1 MRLKNI
7 SILLLLTT
15 IPLFLS
21 AKTLNVPS
29 EYGTIQ
35 SAIDFST
42 NGDTVL
48 VYPGTYVE
56 NINFNGKNIVVGSLF
71 LTTQDTSYIS
81 STIIDG
87 NQNGSVVTF
96 ESGEDST
103 TVLNGFTITNG
114 QSIYGGGIN
123 CINNSKPILS
133 TLNVYGNTA
142 LLIGGGISCENNSAP
157 YINNVRILYNSAP
170 NSSGGGLA
178 LEGNAIVTNC
188 IIARN
193 SANTGGGVYISDSA
207 NPIINYSTIVYNSAL
222 YAGGVVTGISCDA
235 TIANTI
241 IWKNEEHQIRG
252 SNYLNV
258 TYSDIQNGWTG
269 EGNIDSDPL
278 FINSSEDNYHLSN
291 YSPAIGAGADSI
303 EIDGTWY
310 YSPTTDINGNPRPNP
325 AGSKPDMGAYENPLG
340 IQPALIALSSD
351 TLKFKSVGVGN
362 TDTLEFTIY
371 NTSLASEL
379 TISDIQ
385 SSNSVFTVSQ
395 SNFVISADDSAI
407 VAVYFTPDGFINY
420 SDSLTIISGAANEP
434 NAKIYLSAEGKII
447 ISHTPTQNA
456 LNIPKNTDIS
466 VTFGL
471 DLNPATINDSTFV
484 VHASQTGL
492 RTGTYNYDSG
502 TKTATFNP
510 DNNFVVGEIITIILT
525 TDIENTTGDTLLS
538 SYEWSFT
545 IEADG
550 GSGVF
555 AAKTDYVTG
564 GGPRSVCSADLD
576 GDGDLDLAV
585 ARSGCVSVLLNNGNG
600 IFKTKIDYTTEGN
613 PVYVLSF
620 DMQDDGYMDLA
631 VLNDNSYLSTFI
643 NNGDGTF
650 LERTDYSV
658 GTTPA
663 SVASADFDGDGY
675 IDMIVSNYGTSNI
688 SMLLNNGNG
697 TFQVTTNF
705 ITVTYPYCIITSDL
719 DKDGDFDLILTRIN
733 HSKISIFLNNGDGTF
748 QTNTDYSVGLS
759 PYSVFSSDLDG
770 DGDMD
775 LMTVNYLSHTVSVLL
790 NAGDGS
796 FAPKTDYATG
806 ISPYC
811 VTSSDL
817 DADGDM
823 DLITA
828 NYSSD
833 DISVL
838 QNEGDGTFATK
849 IDYSVGDEPRSVYTA
864 DLDGDGDLDL
874 AVANS
879 NSFTVSVLLN
889 RNTAADIVLTPDS
902 LNFANVRIDS
912 TKSLQFNIYNNGVD
926 TTLQISNITSS
937 NTVFLPGPTTASI
950 LPGGST
956 TITVSFTPTAMTSYT
971 DSLTISSNDLNDPQ
985 VKVYVIG
992 EGIDVIPPA
1001 TPQNLTATPGNQKV
1015 TLTWDSNTEPD
1026 LHKYNIYR
1034 DISSPATKL
1043 INSVIGAPPDTFY
1056 VDTGLTNGQ
1065 IYYYRITAVD
1075 NAGNESD
1082 FSEEVSAIPNPVTI
1096 HVSNSGNDSNSG
1108 TASNPLRN
1116 IQTALSRANSGYTI
1130 KVAEGTYEEG
1140 LIPQNPVVLL
1150 GGYTDNFSESER
1162 HRFNHKT
1169 IVQAVSAT
1177 ILTDNKGCTV
1187 DGFVFDGNSV
1197 CDLGIKLTDGS
1208 VFTHNLVWR
1217 VNAFAAVSMETY
1229 GGAVVVNNT
1238 IVESGA
1244 GLDIYSGSGIPVFKN
1259 NIIAHT
1265 NFGVNTIGYSFTVR
1279 SYNNVYGNTYN
1290 YIGFDD
1296 TPGIGDISLN
1306 PQFVDRDNGD
1316 FRLREDSPCIDRGDP
1331 DAQYNDP
1338 DGSRNDIGVYYYF
1351 GEAPSAP
1358 TGLTATSGPAAAG
1371 QVTLHWNPN
1380 TESDLHKY
1388 NIYRDISSPATT
1400 LINSVVGSPPD
1411 TFYVDTGLTSGQIYY
1426 YRITAVDNAGN
1437 ESEYSDEVSATPGI
1451 IASIYPVQNE
1461 LSVAKNTNIQAQ
1473 FTFDVNPA
1481 TINENTFVVHAFQTG
1496 LHTGTY
1502 NYDSGTKTATF
1513 DPTSSFQ
1520 VGDVVTVTL
1529 TTGIQT
1535 IAGDPLFS
1543 PHEWSFTV
1551 GVSGG
1556 SGKFAA
1562 KTDYTAG
1569 DGPHSVFS
1577 SDLDGDGDMDLAVAN
1592 EYSNNVSVLLN
1603 NGDGT
1608 FSAKTEYTA
1617 GDSPYSVFS
1626 SDLDGDGDMDLAV
1639 ANGGS
1644 GNVSVLLNDGDGTF
1658 SAKTDYTAGDYPRPV
1673 FSSDLDGDGDM
1684 DLAVANVNSDI
1695 VSVLLN
1701 NGDGTFSAKTEY
1713 TAGDCPT
1720 SVFSA
1725 DLDGDGDMDLA
1736 VANAYSHTVSV
1747 FLNNG
1752 DGTFAAKTDYT
1763 TGSYSYPHSVFS
1775 SDLDGDGDMDL
1786 AVANWN
1792 SENVSVLLNNGDG
1805 TFSAKTD
1812 YTAGDRPFSVFSSD
1826 LDGDG
1831 DMDLAVANHHSKNVS
1846 VLLNNGDG
1854 TFSAK
1859 TDYTAGDHPISVFSS
1874 DLDGDGDMDLAVA
1887 NDSSDNVSVLLNR
1900 NREVDISLSSNS
1912 LNFGGVKIDSTKS
1925 LQFKVYNYGV
1935 DSTLEISNITS
1946 SNSVFVP
1953 SPTTASILPGDS
1965 TTITIIFTPIA
1976 MTSYSDSLTISS
1988 NDPDDPMVYIYVSGL
2003 CGNYGLADTPWPKF
2017 RGNARNTGQSQYIGP
2032 QTNRLVWSFQSGSFS
2047 ESSPAIGSDGT
2058 VYIGSWGNRLY
2069 AINPDGTLKWS
2080 YQTGSWIRS
2089 SPAIGCDGTVYVGS
2103 DDGKL
2108 YAINSDEILKWS
2120 YQTGDSIGSSPAIG
2134 GDGTIYV
2141 GSGDD
2146 KLYAINPDGA
2156 LKWSYQ
2162 TGAGIFSSPAIGG
2175 DGTVYVGSDDYE
2187 LYAINSDG
2195 TLKWSYRTVNG
2206 IISSPAIG
2214 SDGTVYVGS
2223 DDRLYAINSD
2233 GTLKWSYKTGETIYS
2248 SYSSPAIGSD
2258 GTVYVGSLDPT
2269 YTTDNKLYAINSDGT
2284 LKWSCQIGG
2293 SIYSSPAIGSDGVV
2307 YVGST
2312 DYKLYAINPDGALK
2326 WSYQTEGGISSS
2338 PAIGS
2343 DGTLYIGS
2351 WDGKLYAFQD
2361 LDEEKPSVVLNLPN
2375 GDETLYCE
2383 SEFDIRWE
2391 ASDNIVVSNIAL
2403 YYSMDNGTNYIAI
2416 DTTEVNDSS
2425 YTWTIPNTPSDRCKV
2440 KIIARDGVGN
2450 TANDISDGTFTI
2462 ADTTKPNVQLISL
2475 NGGERLG
2482 IGLTDTI
2489 KFAVSDNVGVS
2500 YYKIFFSSDNGNSYQ
2515 LIDSLSS
2522 IRNSYIWNVPILFS
2536 NECLLKMIAVDSSNN
2551 TGEDISDSTFEITDL
2566 TDPEVVLV
2574 TPTGGEEYVGSLEYT
2589 IEWTASDNYKLALA
2603 YFYFSSD
2610 NGETYSI
2617 FDSTNARDFTYDWI
2631 APDIHSDSC
2640 KLKIVVK
2647 DSIGNSASDSTR
2659 AVFKIG
2665 RGPTAFLATP
2675 ATEQSGDVIIE
2686 YQLWDKQR
2694 DKLSFTSYYSIDSG
2708 ENWLKA
2714 NVVGDTSNIDSLHY
2728 DGFIAWKS
2736 GIDIPH
2742 IDKSTIRFKI
2752 FVSDTAVGM
2761 SGHTGDFHVDN
2772 NELPS
2777 ISALFTPSEE
2787 QTGDITIKF
2796 CPSDSEND
2804 ILHYIFKYSVLSDI
2818 EWNNA
2823 TVDFQ
2828 FDNMQIPADT
2838 LSVTWLSQ
2846 LDIPDQELETVKFC
2860 IFPCDND
2867 TGLPSITG
2875 AFHIDNETGPIVIGN
2890 YPLDFALW
2898 QDMIIIDFDRRID
2911 TTSLPGNI
2919 EVSGTRSGEISGKNL
2934 FSDDIHSLFFIPGN
2948 PFMAKETLSVKLGAG
2963 ISDSLGKGLDG
2974 DRDGDPEGSP
2984 TDDYTWSFE
2993 TPYLAD
2999 YDYSDRIDVADLI
3012 IFANAWKS
3020 DPQDLSKEIG
3030 PVSGTL
3036 PDFILTPD
3044 HVVDFEDFV
3053 ILARMWNWSLGLGK
3067 ISDMFTG
3074 GLGKM
3079 AAQQPLSE
3087 KPLQTVRRKDKY
3099 IDESRDLVFNRK
3111 SPVRR
3116 YADSPVSNPKIPI
3129 IYLNPKISD
3138 DPWKN
3143 SKNGCFEIEVKLG
3156 ENIDVSGTELVLK
3169 YNPELISYNGYAKTQ
3184 NEALTKANEIISN
3197 ELFAL
3202 EEETQ
3207 SNFDA
3212 SEDKL
3217 IFERKE
3223 EGAVLLDIARLSNE
3237 CIFANSEGNIIKLTF
3252 CVVSSGV
3259 SDIEYLYSVYNN
3271 DAKLLVNER
3280 SKVQID
3286 SKLLIPEDYAIYQN
3300 YPNPFNSNTIIK
3312 YQIPF
3317 ESKTTINI
3325 YDIMGRL
3332 VNTLVD
3338 ERQMPGYYLSKWNGR
3353 NNSGQIVS
3361 SGMYIYQI
3369 ISLSEKK
3376 DFVKAKKLLLLK

>member
-7 SILLLLTT
+7 SFLLLLIIVSSLLNATM
-15 IPLFLS
+15 
-21 AKTLNVPS
+21 LNVPAQYS
-29 EYGTIQ
+29 TIQ
-35 SAIDFST
+35 SAINAST

-48 VYPGTYVE
+48 VHPGTYVE
-56 NINFNGKNIVVGSLF
+56 NINFNGKNIVVGSLI

-96 ESGEDST
+96 ENGEDST
-103 TVLNGFTITNG
+103 AELSGLTITNG
-114 QSIYGGGIN
+114 SSNLGGGILCEFNSNPFLNYLIIKNNSVSDSGGGIYASYSSNPVIMNCKIMDNTCVHHGGGILIRSESNPKLINLIITGNNSGHQGGGVSCIYNSHPYLSNVIIHNNIAKNYGGGIF
-123 CINNSKPILS
+123 CSDKSRIILNYV
-133 TLNVYGNTA
+133 TITGNTA
-142 LLIGGGISCENNSAP
+142 TREGCGIYQADITSTVCNSIIWNNTPQEIYAEVGNINASYSNIQGGWIGECN
-157 YINNVRILYNSAP
+157 INL
-170 NSSGGGLA
+170 
-178 LEGNAIVTNC
+178 
-188 IIARN
+188 
-193 SANTGGGVYISDSA
+193 
-207 NPIINYSTIVYNSAL
+207 NPIFTDTTNHYYTL
-222 YAGGVVTGISCDA
+222 
-235 TIANTI
+235 
-241 IWKNEEHQIRG
+241 
-252 SNYLNV
+252 
-258 TYSDIQNGWTG
+258 SD
-269 EGNIDSDPL
+269 
-278 FINSSEDNYHLSN
+278 
-291 YSPAIGAGADSI
+291 YSPCIGAGIDSI
-303 EIDGTWY
+303 QIDDTWY
-310 YSPTTDINGNPRPNP
+310 FALTTDIDGNPRPNP
-325 AGSKPDMGAYENPLG
+325 AGSKPDMGAYEN
-340 IQPALIALSSD
+340 SR
-351 TLKFKSVGVGN
+351 
-362 TDTLEFTIY
+362 
-371 NTSLASEL
+371 
-379 TISDIQ
+379 
-385 SSNSVFTVSQ
+385 
-395 SNFVISADDSAI
+395 
-407 VAVYFTPDGFINY
+407 GF
-420 SDSLTIISGAANEP
+420 P
-434 NAKIYLSAEGKII
+434 
-447 ISHTPTQNA
+447 
-456 LNIPKNTDIS
+456 
-466 VTFGL
+466 
-471 DLNPATINDSTFV
+471 
-484 VHASQTGL
+484 
-492 RTGTYNYDSG
+492 
-502 TKTATFNP
+502 
-510 DNNFVVGEIITIILT
+510 
-525 TDIENTTGDTLLS
+525 
-538 SYEWSFT
+538 
-545 IEADG
+545 
-550 GSGVF
+550 
-555 AAKTDYVTG
+555 
-564 GGPRSVCSADLD
+564 
-576 GDGDLDLAV
+576 
-585 ARSGCVSVLLNNGNG
+585 
-600 IFKTKIDYTTEGN
+600 
-613 PVYVLSF
+613 
-620 DMQDDGYMDLA
+620 
-631 VLNDNSYLSTFI
+631 
-643 NNGDGTF
+643 
-650 LERTDYSV
+650 
-658 GTTPA
+658 
-663 SVASADFDGDGY
+663 
-675 IDMIVSNYGTSNI
+675 
-688 SMLLNNGNG
+688 
-697 TFQVTTNF
+697 
-705 ITVTYPYCIITSDL
+705 
-719 DKDGDFDLILTRIN
+719 
-733 HSKISIFLNNGDGTF
+733 
-748 QTNTDYSVGLS
+748 
-759 PYSVFSSDLDG
+759 
-770 DGDMD
+770 
-775 LMTVNYLSHTVSVLL
+775 
-790 NAGDGS
+790 
-796 FAPKTDYATG
+796 
-806 ISPYC
+806 
-811 VTSSDL
+811 L
-817 DADGDM
+817 DA
-823 DLITA
+823 
-828 NYSSD
+828 
-833 DISVL
+833 
-838 QNEGDGTFATK
+838 
-849 IDYSVGDEPRSVYTA
+849 
-864 DLDGDGDLDL
+864 
-874 AVANS
+874 
-879 NSFTVSVLLN
+879 
-889 RNTAADIVLTPDS
+889 
-902 LNFANVRIDS
+902 
-912 TKSLQFNIYNNGVD
+912 
-926 TTLQISNITSS
+926 
-937 NTVFLPGPTTASI
+937 
-950 LPGGST
+950 
-956 TITVSFTPTAMTSYT
+956 
-971 DSLTISSNDLNDPQ
+971 
-985 VKVYVIG
+985 
-992 EGIDVIPPA
+992 PPSP
-1001 TPQNLTATPGNQKV
+1001 PQNLTATPGNQQV
-1015 TLTWDSNTEPD
+1015 TLRWSKNTESD

-1034 DISSPATKL
+1034 DTSSPATTL
-1043 INSVIGAPPDTFY
+1043 IDNVVGSPPDTFY

-1065 IYYYRITAVD
+1065 VYYYRITAVD
-1075 NAGNESD
+1075 SAGNESD

-1096 HVSNSGNDSNSG
+1096 YVSTSGNDSNSG

-1217 VNAFAAVSMETY
+1217 VNAFAAHSMETN

-1238 IVESGA
+1238 IVESGY
-1244 GLDIYSGSGIPVFKN
+1244 GLDIYSGSGTPVFKN

-1265 NFGVNTIGYSFTVR
+1265 NFGVNTIGYSYAVR

-1306 PQFVDRDNGD
+1306 PQFVDLDNGD
-1316 FRLREDSPCIDRGDP
+1316 FRLQESSPCIDRGDP

-1338 DGSRNDIGVYYYF
+1338 DGSRNDIGAYNYEDEF
-1351 GEAPSAP
+1351 PSAP
-1358 TGLTATSGPAAAG
+1358 TDLTATPGPAAAG
-1371 QVTLHWNPN
+1371 QVTLCWNPN
-1380 TESDLHKY
+1380 TESDFHKY
-1388 NIYRDISSPATT
+1388 NIYRDTSSPAST
-1400 LINSVVGSPPD
+1400 LIDSVGGSTPD
-1411 TFYVDTGLTSGQIYY
+1411 TFYVDTGLTNGQIYY
-1426 YRITAVDNAGN
+1426 YCITAVDNAGN
-1437 ESEYSDEVSATPGI
+1437 ESGFSEEVSATP
-1451 IASIYPVQNE
+1451 
-1461 LSVAKNTNIQAQ
+1461 
-1473 FTFDVNPA
+1473 FTQSQQITSVNPLQNA
-1481 TINENTFVVHAFQTG
+1481 LNVSKDTDISVTFGIDINSSTINENTFIVHASQTG
-1496 LHTGTY
+1496 FHNGNY
-1502 NYDSGTKTATF
+1502 SYDSGTKTATF
-1513 DPTSSFQ
+1513 DPDNNFT
-1520 VGDVVTVTL
+1520 VGEIVTAIL
-1529 TTGIQT
+1529 TKGIQSL
-1535 IAGDPLFS
+1535 IGDPL
-1543 PHEWSFTV
+1543 PDPYEWSFTV
-1551 GVSGG
+1551 EVDGG

-1562 KTDYTAG
+1562 KT
-1569 DGPHSVFS
+1569 
-1577 SDLDGDGDMDLAVAN
+1577 
-1592 EYSNNVSVLLN
+1592 
-1603 NGDGT
+1603 
-1608 FSAKTEYTA
+1608 EYTA
-1617 GDSPYSVFS
+1617 RDGPYSVFS

-1639 ANGGS
+1639 ANLYFA
-1644 GNVSVLLNDGDGTF
+1644 NVSVLLNNGDGTYTT
-1658 SAKTDYTAGDYPRPV
+1658 KTDYTVGDSPRSV

-1684 DLAVANVNSDI
+1684 DMAVANWYSNN

-1701 NGDGTFSAKTEY
+1701 NGDGTFI
-1713 TAGDCPT
+1713 
-1720 SVFSA
+1720 
-1725 DLDGDGDMDLA
+1725 
-1736 VANAYSHTVSV
+1736 
-1747 FLNNG
+1747 
-1752 DGTFAAKTDYT
+1752 AKTDYT
-1763 TGSYSYPHSVFS
+1763 AGDGPRSVFS

-1786 AVANWN
+1786 AVANEG
-1792 SENVSVLLNNGDG
+1792 SDNVSVLLNNGDG

-1812 YTAGDRPFSVFSSD
+1812 YTVGDNPLSVFSSD
-1826 LDGDG
+1826 LDDDG
-1831 DMDLAVANHHSKNVS
+1831 DMDLAVANS
-1846 VLLNNGDG
+1846 G
-1854 TFSAK
+1854 
-1859 TDYTAGDHPISVFSS
+1859 
-1874 DLDGDGDMDLAVA
+1874 
-1887 NDSSDNVSVLLNR
+1887 SDNVSVLLNR
-1900 NREVDISLSSNS
+1900 SSEADISISSNS

-1925 LQFKVYNYGV
+1925 LQFKVYNQGV
-1935 DSTLEISNITS
+1935 YSTLEISNITS

-1953 SPTTASILPGDS
+1953 SPTTASILPEDS

-1988 NDPDDPMVYIYVSGL
+1988 NDPDDPMVYIYVNGL

-2195 TLKWSYRTVNG
+2195 TLKWSYRTGNG

-2223 DDRLYAINSD
+2223 EDRLYAINSD
-2233 GTLKWSYKTGETIYS
+2233 GTLKWSYQTGETIYS

-2258 GTVYVGSLDPT
+2258 GTVYVGSVDPT

-2361 LDEEKPSVVLNLPN
+2361 LDEENPTVTLSSPAS
-2375 GDETLYCE
+2375 GETIYCE
-2383 SEFDIRWE
+2383 SIKEIKWE
-2391 ASDNIVVSNIAL
+2391 ASDNIIVSNIAL
-2403 YYSMDNGTNYIAI
+2403 YYSIDNGTNYIAI

-2450 TANDISDGTFTI
+2450 TATDISDGTFTI

-2489 KFAVSDNVGVS
+2489 RFSISDNVGIS
-2500 YYKIFFSSDNGNSYQ
+2500 YYKIFFSSDNGLSYQ

-2536 NECLLKMIAVDSSNN
+2536 DKCLVKIIAADSSNN
-2551 TGEDISDSTFEITDL
+2551 IGEDFSNSTFEITDL
-2566 TDPEVVLV
+2566 TDPEVALV
-2574 TPTGGEEYVGSLEYT
+2574 TPTGGEEFVGALEYT
-2589 IEWTASDNYKLALA
+2589 IGWTASDNYKLALA

-2610 NGETYSI
+2610 NGKTYSI
-2617 FDSTNARDFTYDWI
+2617 FDSTNARDFTYNWI
-2631 APDIHSDSC
+2631 APDIRSDSC

-2647 DSIGNSASDSTR
+2647 DSIGNSASDSTKE
-2659 AVFKIG
+2659 VFKVG
-2665 RGPTAFLATP
+2665 RGPTAFLTTP

-2708 ENWLKA
+2708 ENCLKA

-2728 DGFIAWKS
+2728 DNSIIWKS
-2736 GIDIPH
+2736 GIDIPYV
-2742 IDKSTIRFKI
+2742 DKSTIRFKI
-2752 FVSDTAVGM
+2752 LVSDTAIGM

-2777 ISALFTPSEE
+2777 IGALFTPSEE

-2890 YPLDFALW
+2890 YPREFALW
-2898 QDMIIIDFDRRID
+2898 QDTIIIDFDRRID

-2934 FSDDIHSLFFIPGN
+2934 FSDNIQSLFFIPGN
-2948 PFMAKETLSVKLGAG
+2948 PFMAKETLSVKLGAV
-2963 ISDSLGKGLDG
+2963 ILDSLGKGLDG

-2984 TDDYTWSFE
+2984 IDDYTWSFE

-2999 YDYSDRIDVADLI
+2999 YDYSDRVDVSDLI
-3012 IFANAWKS
+3012 IFANTWKS

-3036 PDFILTPD
+3036 PDFVLIPD

-3053 ILARMWNWSLGLGK
+3053 TLARMWNWSLGLGK

-3079 AAQQPLSE
+3079 AAQQPQSE

-3099 IDESRDLVFNRK
+3099 IYESRDLVFNRK
-3111 SPVRR
+3111 SSVRR
-3116 YADSPVSNPKIPI
+3116 YAESPVNSPKIPI

-3138 DPWKN
+3138 NPWKN
-3143 SKNGCFEIEVKLG
+3143 SKNGCFEIEVKLA

-3184 NEALTKANEIISN
+3184 NEALNKASEIISN

-3202 EEETQ
+3202 EEEMQ

-3212 SEDKL
+3212 TEDKL

-3223 EGAVLLDIARLSNE
+3223 EGTVLLNIAQLSNE
-3237 CIFANSEGNIIKLTF
+3237 CIFANSEGNIVKLTF
-3252 CVVSSGV
+3252 CVVNSGV
-3259 SDIEYLYSVYNN
+3259 SDIEYLYSVYNSN
-3271 DAKLLVNER
+3271 ARLLVNER
-3280 SKVQID
+3280 SEVQID

-3325 YDIMGRL
+3325 YDITGRI

-3338 ERQMPGYYLSKWNGR
+3338 ERQTPGYYLSGWDGR

-3369 ISLSEKK
+3369 ISLSEEK
-3376 DFVKAKKLLLLK
+3376 DFVNAKKLLLLK